1 MDVDKVFE
9 TVEATKEPSLQR
21 QLILNYLNSCLNLLK
36 NDPEARQDIAYNI
49 ASLSA
54 TEYAQTLDEEDPLD
68 ITFAFASELEEEDG
82 NHEDWPLLVELIE
95 SLE

>member
-9 TVEATKEPSLQR
+9 TVEATKEPTVQR
-21 QLILNYLNSCLNLLK
+21 QLILNYLNSCLSLLK
-36 NDPEARQDIAYNI
+36 SDPEARQDIAYNI

-54 TEYAQTLDEEDPLD
+54 SGYAQTLDEDDPLD

-82 NHEDWPLLVELIE
+82 NHEDWPLLIQLIE